1 LHDCV
6 DDERAQGVLIDVVL
20 LPALSLKK
28 IMIFHNLAS
37 SFLLQCA
44 VHGPEVTLDSIIA
57 GRS

>member
-1 LHDCV
+1 V